1 MGADAEVRII
11 TFRDIF
17 QYEAGKKGRYTDEY
31 KKLSAQIILDKGDMD
46 KIGAKDGG
54 NVLVENEVS
63 KVVVT
68 AKLSDDE
75 PHPGVAFMINSPW
88 SNQLIRDDLCETSIP
103 QFKSIAAKVSSSNED
118 ITKIAEL
125 LERMKS

>member
-1 MGADAEVRII
+1 MGGDAEVKII

-63 KVVVT
+63 KIVVT

-75 PHPGVAFMINSPW
+75 PHPGIAFMINSPW

-103 QFKSIAAKVSSSNED
+103 QFKSIAAKVSPSNED